1 MEQEAS
7 SSPKPKKGN
16 MTNQKL
22 LEGMDSVEAFDK
34 MYMVREARFG
44 RGSRS
49 LTHVYAFKRLWAH
62 VLSRAMMW
70 ASDREQ
76 LWQYTETLLAWNS
89 MWWLTTTHVTPRS
102 LNDFMH
108 YSTRDKLDEAV
119 RIYESVIWRY
129 GEQDWGSIENSLL
142 IKCADSQRRLGKID
156 QYIESLLTLLKNTNW
171 LTVEEATRYTE
182 ELLSNVHKLD
192 TGNLH
197 KLHVSSTWINFCY
210 PIRFTKT
217 IWAHVL
223 NCCRH
228 SHRWWVNSGKQ

>member
-1 MEQEAS
+1 
-7 SSPKPKKGN
+7 
-16 MTNQKL
+16 
-22 LEGMDSVEAFDK
+22 
-34 MYMVREARFG
+34 
-44 RGSRS
+44 
-49 LTHVYAFKRLWAH
+49 
-62 VLSRAMMW
+62 
-70 ASDREQ
+70 
-76 LWQYTETLLAWNS
+76 
-89 MWWLTTTHVTPRS
+89 
-102 LNDFMH
+102 MH

-197 KLHVSSTWINFCY
+197 KQSGLRFFSCVLIFITLLDLRRLFEPMFSIAVVTVIDDESTVESSSVEINIENHLPKVSTNALIPSRGFTGTKAVVFYFQSLHCDRLSLRLVGNDPEQVW
-210 PIRFTKT
+210 FTKEDLDL
-217 IWAHVL
+217 AP
-223 NCCRH
+223 
-228 SHRWWVNSGKQ
+228 GKNKVYLTSKVCFLLLHATVE